1 MKIGLVVHPYRESA
15 AALAEVFAGEATR
28 RGIEVLASSRD
39 AKRIHHAAVLPAE
52 DVSGCDLVVAIGG
65 DGTVLQAVR
74 LALAADKPVLGVNA
88 GDVGFLA
95 QVEAGRISEALDAIV
110 TGRYGES
117 LRMTLGI
124 RLPGHP
130 PASGINDVVVEKV
143 ASGHVARISVTA
155 GEEHLVTYR
164 ADGVVVA
171 TPTGSTAYTFSAGG
185 PLLDPE
191 LDALVVTAVAPHNL
205 FGRPIVFR
213 PSVRLRLAVEG
224 DRSARVNVDGRT
236 MAVLSP
242 GEHVEVCRGDQ
253 AARFVELFP
262 RNFAA
267 AVRDK
272 FRLHDA

>member
-1 MKIGLVVHPYRESA
+1 MKVALVVHPHRENA
-15 AALAEVFAGEATR
+15 ATLAAIFAAEAAR
-28 RGIEVLASSRD
+28 RGIEVLASSQD
-39 AKRIHHAAVLPAE
+39 AKRLQGMSVRPNDDA
-52 DVSGCDLVVAIGG
+52 SGCDLVVAIGG

-95 QVEAGRISEALDAIV
+95 QVEAGRIPEALDALV
-110 TGRYGES
+110 AARYGES
-117 LRMTLGI
+117 RRMTLAVS
-124 RLPGHP
+124 LPGHP

-143 ASGHVARISVTA
+143 ASGHIARIAVTA

-171 TPTGSTAYTFSAGG
+171 TPTGSTAYTFSVGG

-205 FGRPIVFR
+205 FGRPIVFK
-213 PSVRLRLAVEG
+213 PSVRLRLTVKG

-242 GEHVEVCRGDQ
+242 GERVEVFRGDR
-253 AARFVELFP
+253 AARFVDLFP